1 MEKKIINTDK
11 APKAIGPYSQ
21 AVMTGGFLY
30 LSGQIPV
37 DPETGNIVS
46 GGIAEQTK
54 MVLENIKA
62 ILSEAGMDMTNL
74 IKLNV
79 YVKDMANFNAINEI
93 YAQYFTDNFPA
104 RALVEV
110 SELPKSVMI
119 EIEGIA
125 HKN

>member
-1 MEKKIINTDK
+1 MDKHIISTNN

-21 AVMTGGFLY
+21 AVMTDGFLY
-30 LSGQIPV
+30 ISGQIPV
-37 DPETGNIVS
+37 DPKTGNIVD
-46 GGIAEQTK
+46 GGISEQTT

-62 ILSEAGMDMTNL
+62 ILCQAKMTMDNL

-79 YVKDMANFNAINEI
+79 YVKDMSHFNAINEI
-93 YAQYFTDNFPA
+93 YSKYFTANFPA

-110 SELPKSVMI
+110 SELPKGVMI

-125 HKN
+125 HI